1 MGAWHSAPVFPCVPA
16 PWSLTLGL
24 RGWDGESWSGGR
36 RAGVRAGAVCVGRD
50 WNAGAAA
57 KADGA
62 IALGLGS
69 VLGFRGCLS
78 LSGPASELLPGLGFG
93 ACGVVDSSN

>member
-1 MGAWHSAPVFPCVPA
+1 MFPCVPA
-16 PWSLTLGL
+16 PWSLTWDLQ
-24 RGWDGESWSGGR
+24 GWGGESWSGGR
-36 RAGVRAGAVCVGRD
+36 RAEVRAGAVSVGRD

-69 VLGFRGCLS
+69 VLGFPGRLP
-78 LSGPASELLPGLGFG
+78 LSGQVSDLLPGLGLG
-93 ACGVVDSSN
+93 ACGVVDSSS